1 MTWLRISG
9 NTFSTRKQQHH
20 DAIDV
25 TGDSDSNDN
34 KLIIYLSIYLAI

>member
-9 NTFSTRKQQHH
+9 NTFSTRKQQYH
-20 DAIDV
+20 DAIVV

-34 KLIIYLSIYLAI
+34 KLIIYLSI